1 MLIAVKLRVHKVRN
15 PSWTFENF
23 SANIVHRGRQ
33 IRFLQVKEA
42 SRGGRCDLGFGRC
55 GRSCH
60 EGTGGFMKRAW
71 AQNADNLS
79 AILRNL
85 QFLTC
90 TNIAAQTDSL

>member
-1 MLIAVKLRVHKVRN
+1 
-15 PSWTFENF
+15 
-23 SANIVHRGRQ
+23 
-33 IRFLQVKEA
+33 
-42 SRGGRCDLGFGRC
+42 
-55 GRSCH
+55 
-60 EGTGGFMKRAW
+60 MKRAW